1 MSMRDRDGRPERSY
15 VELHRS
21 YGVRRRLRPWKEK
34 IELGVYKIFLFW
46 VLGVLSLAAGL
57 AIVNFFLYFPE
68 LWFKLLLAILIVVT
82 VGLRL
87 TRAAR
92 KRAKFMRGLRKYC
105 RGSGDTLTN
114 RQGFFASLVWSGNRD
129 DLILETEARIYRIRF
144 LTVRKYRSSLYLE
157 GDSLLR
163 LVKRP
168 LNSRFTDIFDFRP
181 RAKYYPMEFGGER
194 EVSSKKTVR
203 VLLINPVCEEIKYKK
218 KDGGYETTGNG
229 GEHFG
234 YTVYTAGGFLEALRR
249 DA

>member
-105 RGSGDTLTN
+105 RGSGDTLTT
-114 RQGFFASLVWSGNRD
+114 RQGFFEWYFSQYSLTDR
-129 DLILETEARIYRIRF
+129 RIRSRASRSFVAGIIFFF
-144 LTVRKYRSSLYLE
+144 LSSVA
-157 GDSLLR
+157 
-163 LVKRP
+163 LV
-168 LNSRFTDIFDFRP
+168 
-181 RAKYYPMEFGGER
+181 
-194 EVSSKKTVR
+194 
-203 VLLINPVCEEIKYKK
+203 
-218 KDGGYETTGNG
+218 
-229 GEHFG
+229 
-234 YTVYTAGGFLEALRR
+234 
-249 DA
+249 